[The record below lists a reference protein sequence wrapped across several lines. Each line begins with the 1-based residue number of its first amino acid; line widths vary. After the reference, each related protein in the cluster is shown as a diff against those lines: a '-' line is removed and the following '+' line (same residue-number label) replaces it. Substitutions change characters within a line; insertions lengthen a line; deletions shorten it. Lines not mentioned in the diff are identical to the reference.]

1 MPSSGNISLLYHTFY
16 SSRENQ
22 RDESAIRT
30 LLSNASKQKNS
41 PFDYSVI
48 DRYINNPHFIE
59 QEIIQYICNIKN
71 VTLDVEYLS
80 LYARNLNATAIR
92 ADQEC
97 AIFVDELLVY
107 SCLTFF
113 LTIYSYSYTKSHFK
127 FHCKCL
133 RALVEEQGQQHK
145 IDLSRSY
152 GLKFLKLPEN
162 VIHLA
167 MDSYWV
173 AWTFLIGHE
182 LYHLRSKSSTP
193 SQEEEFAADRYGYSL
208 VIQLMS
214 LQKQG
219 KIPAHLCVFYNYLY
233 LVPVMLFKYFE
244 LVENCMQQCRQTI
257 SRTEHPAPKDREDQI
272 FSMFDTKI
280 PADFDTTVGNDLLNS
295 FLDALESLEQ
305 GMYPTDEN

>member
-1 MPSSGNISLLYHTFY
+1 MPSAGNISLLYHTFY

-59 QEIIQYICNIKN
+59 QEIIQYICNIEN

-80 LYARNLNATAIR
+80 LYTRNLNATAIR
-92 ADQEC
+92 AQQEA

-113 LTIYSYSYTKSHFK
+113 LTIYSYSYTKKHYK

-145 IDLSRSY
+145 IDSSCSF
-152 GLKFLKLPEN
+152 GLEFLKLPEN

-173 AWTFLIGHE
+173 AWTFMIGHE

-193 SQEEEFAADRYGYSL
+193 PKEEEFAADRYGYSL
-208 VIQLMS
+208 VIHLMS

-219 KIPAHLCVFYNYLY
+219 KVPAHLCVFYNHLY
-233 LVPVMLFKYFE
+233 LVPVMLFRYFD
-244 LVENCMQQCRQTI
+244 LVENFMQQSRQTI
-257 SRTEHPAPKDREDQI
+257 SRMEHPAPKDREDQV
-272 FSMFDTKI
+272 FSLFDTVI
-280 PADFDTTVGNDLLNS
+280 PNDFDTTIGNDLLNS
-295 FLDALESLEQ
+295 FLDSLESLAN
-305 GMYPTDEN
+305 GIR